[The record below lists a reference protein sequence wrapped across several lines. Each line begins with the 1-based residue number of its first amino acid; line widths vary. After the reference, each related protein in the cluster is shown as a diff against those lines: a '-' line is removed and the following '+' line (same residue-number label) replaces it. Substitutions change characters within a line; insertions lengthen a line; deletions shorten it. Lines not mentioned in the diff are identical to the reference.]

1 MDILRC
7 VERVPTGPGNVRTT
21 IPEPSRHPH
30 HSDNRSSTMQSQI
43 PAALND
49 DEAEEAKRALQMSLD
64 RRGL

>member
-1 MDILRC
+1 
-7 VERVPTGPGNVRTT
+7 
-21 IPEPSRHPH
+21 
-30 HSDNRSSTMQSQI
+30 MQSQI